1 MPNPFQGYAPLNAM
15 PPRFKA
21 IRWSTLGFSFA
32 HATESGE
39 LGLRKDA
46 TVTQKAVTVRAAGNR
61 PITDSYDHEIK
72 ATGLQTR
79 IADIKNA
86 YLLSKAPHQLRLET
100 AKATYYTYKQNT
112 ATVGT
117 PDGSGLVGLSWKFT
131 LTKTSRELEYTWSTN
146 LFTPEHNW
154 ILENTTTADTGSA
167 SGSAIGLT
175 AGAYGRDKYVRS
187 NIVNVTN
194 NAISVGD
201 FREAKIEIETDV
213 VKNWKNQ
220 SVGRFLKCK
229 LEVTMSQAA
238 AADLLAVSEAAD
250 NDRTV
255 IFYTGNDEQFK
266 FNTGAV
272 VPYGEFVHS
281 DSDATMKVIWEG
293 DIPYNGDEGTPANID
308 LGVGSA
314 LIAEFELV

>member
-1 MPNPFQGYAPLNAM
+1 MPAFQGYAPLNAM
-15 PPRFKA
+15 PPRYSE
-21 IRWSTLGFSFA
+21 IRWATLGFSFA

-46 TVTQKAVTVRAAGNR
+46 TLTQKATLVRAAGNR
-61 PITDSYDHEIK
+61 PITDSYDVEIK

-86 YLLSKAPHQLRLET
+86 YLLSKAPHQLRLKT
-100 AKATYYTYKQNT
+100 AKSTYYTFKQNT

-131 LTKTSRELEYTWSTN
+131 LSKTAREIEYTWSTN
-146 LFTPEHNW
+146 LFTPECNW
-154 ILENTTTADTGSA
+154 IHENTETADTGSA

-175 AGAYGRDKYVRS
+175 AASRDRTRYVRS

-194 NAISVGD
+194 NAVSVGD

-220 SVGRFLKCK
+220 STGRFLKCK
-229 LEVTMSQAA
+229 LEVTMSQASA
-238 AADLLAVSEAAD
+238 LDILAVSEAAD

-255 IFYTGNDEQFK
+255 IFFTGNDEQFK

-272 VPYGEFVHS
+272 IPYGEFVHS
-281 DSDATMKVIWEG
+281 DTDATMKVIWEG
-293 DIPYNGDEGTPANID
+293 DIPYNGDEGTPTNID

-314 LIAEFELV
+314 AIAEFDLV